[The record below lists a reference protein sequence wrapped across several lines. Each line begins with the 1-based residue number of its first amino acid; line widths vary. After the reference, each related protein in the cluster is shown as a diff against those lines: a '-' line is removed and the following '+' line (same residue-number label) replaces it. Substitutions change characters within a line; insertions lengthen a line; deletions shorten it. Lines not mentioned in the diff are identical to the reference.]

1 MSNNSNNKKT
11 LLLVM
16 ENDILRNMYTD
27 ILQVN
32 GYEVISSDNGADAI
46 TKYIEFTP
54 DLVLMDSL
62 LPKVNGVDS
71 FLEIKEFDGRAKIIL
86 FQETTD
92 KKIIFD
98 DVKKDTA
105 LILTK
110 KPATINSLLELARY

>member
-16 ENDILRNMYTD
+16 ENDILRKMYTD

-71 FLEIKEFDGRAKIIL
+71 FLEIKEFDGHAKIIL

-110 KPATINSLLELARY
+110 KPVSISSLLELARY